1 MKTVAIGIGTR
12 CYKNSDEVSH
22 GRETVPELNE
32 RNLDKE
38 EQEDLE
44 WQKQKHRGRKQ
55 SRVSTTVN
63 NRCNIYTATS
73 RR

>member
-1 MKTVAIGIGTR
+1 MKTVAIGISTR

-22 GRETVPELNE
+22 ARETVPELNE

-44 WQKQKHRGRKQ
+44 
-55 SRVSTTVN
+55 
-63 NRCNIYTATS
+63 
-73 RR
+73 

>member
-1 MKTVAIGIGTR
+1 MKTVAIGISTR

-44 WQKQKHRGRKQ
+44 
-55 SRVSTTVN
+55 
-63 NRCNIYTATS
+63 
-73 RR
+73 